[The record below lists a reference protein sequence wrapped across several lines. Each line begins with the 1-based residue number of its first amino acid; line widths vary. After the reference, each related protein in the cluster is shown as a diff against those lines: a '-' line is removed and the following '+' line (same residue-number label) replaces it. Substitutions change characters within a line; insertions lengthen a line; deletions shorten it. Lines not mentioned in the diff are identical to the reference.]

1 MTYARI
7 NSDLPPES
15 PGFLGG
21 YVLEQVGHP
30 ATLTLSLWKDSTELE
45 VVDDWSG
52 PAAGA
57 EPVVALFLTFDGPLS
72 PAAYDAARFAARER
86 VQPALAGVPGH
97 IRLLALWRPDTRSV
111 TVVHLAVSMDALED
125 AGRAVRS
132 TELLPGEDPALLPGP
147 DRAVAYRVTNVVGRP
162 A

>member
-7 NSDLPPES
+7 SSDLPPES

-30 ATLTLSLWKDSTELE
+30 ATLALSLWKDGADLE

-52 PAAGA
+52 PAAGTDPA
-57 EPVVALFLTFDGPLS
+57 VALFLTFDGPLS

-86 VQPALAGVPGH
+86 VYPALAEVPGSV
-97 IRLLALWRPDTRSV
+97 RLLALWQPDTRSV
-111 TVVHLAVSMDALED
+111 TVVHLALSMDALED
-125 AGRAVRS
+125 AGRVVNS
-132 TELLPGEDPALLPGP
+132 TELLPGEEPALLPGP
-147 DRAVAYRVTNVVGRP
+147 DRAVAYRVTNVVGKP